1 MKSLNA
7 SGNQAKC
14 QHQDNSRKQQ
24 DGTQKRS
31 LCRRVCLSRH
41 SVMVRKVQDP
51 SDRREQKAPKS
62 KHRIGSVDFLDPLAA
77 PRTLSI
83 VDMNTCATFHT
94 IFACLITKL
103 HGQTSQKMYIKST
116 TIHFQFIVP
125 HFFLFVKS
133 LFSISYGYFVSFSF
147 GAEPLPNSVLYW
159 SKNTFFS
166 ATLQD
171 FLLTIPTFNDK
182 IKNIT

>member
-7 SGNQAKC
+7 SGNQIKC

-24 DGTQKRS
+24 NGAQKRS

-41 SVMVRKVQDP
+41 SVMVRKVQNP

-62 KHRIGSVDFLDPLAA
+62 KHRIGSVNFLDPLAA

-133 LFSISYGYFVSFSF
+133 LFSFLSHILSDSVFRENIFAPKPPKTTFPSVFLYTVPG
-147 GAEPLPNSVLYW
+147 NS
-159 SKNTFFS
+159 
-166 ATLQD
+166 
-171 FLLTIPTFNDK
+171 IDK
-182 IKNIT
+182 PYI

>member
-7 SGNQAKC
+7 SGNQTKC

-24 DGTQKRS
+24 NGTQKCS

-103 HGQTSQKMYIKST
+103 HGQTSQKNVYI
-116 TIHFQFIVP
+116 IDNYP
-125 HFFLFVKS
+125 
-133 LFSISYGYFVSFSF
+133 FSIYCT
-147 GAEPLPNSVLYW
+147 
-159 SKNTFFS
+159 TFFFVCQV
-166 ATLQD
+166 AFFH
-171 FLLTIPTFNDK
+171 FLWIFCLIFFWSRTTPKFCLVLVE
-182 IKNIT
+182 KNVFFSNVTRISIDNPYI